1 MERES
6 LREFWLNADPAIACR
21 MLDGSYAILIIG
33 PSDSA
38 VARDD
43 WKFGFQVRG
52 EEDIRWLQPEQLERL
67 GGALVQR
74 S

>member
-1 MERES
+1 
-6 LREFWLNADPAIACR
+6 